1 MKRSSAL
8 AAALAVALLAIGP
21 GIAGE
26 KTATITGEV
35 VDSSCYIKMGAKGAD
50 HAKCA
55 ADCGKAGVPLA
66 LLTDDGTLV
75 WVASTKDMESANA
88 MLQPYVA
95 KKVTLEGQWFERS
108 GTKLFA
114 VSKITPAASK

>member
-1 MKRSSAL
+1 MRRSSPL
-8 AAALAVALLAIGP
+8 AALLAVSLLAIGL
-21 GIAGE
+21 GIADE
-26 KTATITGEV
+26 KTTTVTGEV
-35 VDSSCYIKMGAKGAD
+35 IDSSCYIKMGAKGAD

-66 LLTDDGTLV
+66 LLTDDGTFV

-88 MLQPYVA
+88 ILQPYVA

-114 VSKITPAASK
+114 VSKVTPATSR